1 MAYLTRITTASK
13 LAEKKLEMKSDRGR
27 LIYPKQIKRELGA
40 KIIYD
45 AICPVASN
53 AFYGFNPYEKE
64 DHESMVAE
72 DMGDSYNRCSQI
84 ADASIEIEEIIKDLS
99 EAELRDEK
107 VLKVVLKKCIE
118 SKSDIKPMA
127 DGTSLDMLT
136 DKIMELVRDVYL

>member
-1 MAYLTRITTASK
+1 MTFTYPSHTTKGCVPLS
-13 LAEKKLEMKSDRGR
+13 SD
-27 LIYPKQIKRELGA
+27 
-40 KIIYD
+40 
-45 AICPVASN
+45 VSN

-64 DHESMVAE
+64 DRESMVAE

-118 SKSDIKPMA
+118 SKSDIKSMA
-127 DGTSLDMLT
+127 DGKSLDMLT

>member
-1 MAYLTRITTASK
+1 MEGERKKSMYRKDSEGWLKHTDFMILDMICLQLAYV
-13 LAEKKLEMKSDRGR
+13 LA
-27 LIYPKQIKRELGA
+27 Y
-40 KIIYD
+40 
-45 AICPVASN
+45 AISG
-53 AFYGFNPYEKE
+53 YGFNPYEKE

-84 ADASIEIEEIIKDLS
+84 ADASIEIEGIIKDLS

-118 SKSDIKPMA
+118 SKSDIKSMA
-127 DGTSLDMLT
+127 DGKSLDMLT

>member
-1 MAYLTRITTASK
+1 M
-13 LAEKKLEMKSDRGR
+13 
-27 LIYPKQIKRELGA
+27 GA

-64 DHESMVAE
+64 DHENMVAE

-118 SKSDIKPMA
+118 SK
-127 DGTSLDMLT
+127 
-136 DKIMELVRDVYL
+136 